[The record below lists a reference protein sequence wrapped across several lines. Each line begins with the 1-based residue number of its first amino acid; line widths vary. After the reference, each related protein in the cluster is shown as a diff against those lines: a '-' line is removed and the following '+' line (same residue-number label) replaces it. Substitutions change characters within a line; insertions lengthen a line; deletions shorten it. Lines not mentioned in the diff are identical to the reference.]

1 MNQKNK
7 KRIVVVL
14 GMHRSGTSAI
24 TRGLE
29 LLGVDLGENLMPPV
43 FNNNEKGFYEDV
55 GINELN
61 TELLYALNQDWH
73 DLSPVSFAGLS
84 QEKLS
89 TFKLRAMDLIRAKM
103 GEQPLGL
110 KNPSF
115 LKLLPFWHEVFN
127 VLDVKPSYVIAFRHP
142 KSVAESL
149 NKRDGFDHVKGYFLW
164 LEHVIPSISETVGYD
179 RIVVD
184 FDLLMAD
191 PVAQLQRM
199 SKALSLPFD
208 PESSVVKEY
217 INEFLD
223 ETLRHSKFE
232 LKDLHVDQAVP
243 ADVIDAYV
251 LFSRLAHDE
260 VNINSSEVE
269 KKIRHMVN
277 RLAELTPA
285 FEYISRTDKKIVER
299 DGQIAGL
306 NETVSNYEIELSR
319 LYNEGQKAIQQRDEQ
334 IIVLN
339 NNIEFKNTE
348 LLEMRTSRSWKITKP
363 LRMIGKVLNQTK
375 RAIALLAGYRLRHPG
390 LKGFVRLF
398 RLIVAVYRIDGRRG
412 LFSAMRDRQG
422 GSRIE
427 QACRSS
433 RPVCLTNT
441 RVVKSEDLPDN
452 VAVQLH
458 VFYVDVLSEIRNYL
472 LHIPIEFSLYVT
484 TDSNEKVDDIKRV
497 FKSIEHVG
505 KLEIK
510 VTRNQG
516 RDIAPMLIAF
526 GQQLQNHALVLH
538 LHTKKSPH
546 NNELRGWRTY
556 LMNCLLGSQLTVE
569 SIFTE
574 FGKHESLGIFYP
586 EPYLPIKPFMRLGGN
601 SNYMYDLLSRSGRPS
616 SDFDKI
622 EKADFPAGS
631 MFWFRGEVIKPLV
644 DMNLSFD
651 DFAVE
656 AGQDDGT
663 FAHAI
668 ERMFVY
674 YASLLGFSSK
684 AFLPSIMFSS
694 TLPGAVPLTRSA
706 IESFQT
712 DTSSMVIVFDHNLG
726 GGTNFYSQDL
736 INTIIG
742 DGRSVFRVYYSQE
755 YSQWIV
761 QTVSQLDGMFYATRN
776 VIHLFEIL
784 EKTSC
789 KKIIVNSLYLMPS
802 VNTVIELIISLSQKI
817 GASLDYKVHDFY
829 AICPSQHLLNS
840 ESRYC
845 NIPSDYSVCQKCLN
859 VNAESLWKSTDSPT
873 ITNWRKPFTQL
884 IDASSKVS
892 VFDISSVDLL
902 GTVFDIPNDKLV
914 VKPHKIEGEY
924 SVLPM
929 VVYDGLHI
937 GVLGT
942 LTPAKGAYE
951 INSLARYMRNKGISI
966 PITVVGRSVIDMEPQ
981 IELLGSYEK
990 NELPSIILRSGINVI
1005 FISSIIPETF
1015 SYTISEAI
1023 AMGVPLV
1030 AFDTGAQGRRVS
1042 AYEKGIVVP
1051 LDSSP
1056 ATVLDALR
1064 KVYEINYQKEL

>member
-1 MNQKNK
+1 
-7 KRIVVVL
+7 L
-14 GMHRSGTSAI
+14 TH
-24 TRGLE
+24 E
-29 LLGVDLGENLMPPV
+29 YDE
-43 FNNNEKGFYEDV
+43 
-55 GINELN
+55 
-61 TELLYALNQDWH
+61 
-73 DLSPVSFAGLS
+73 
-84 QEKLS
+84 
-89 TFKLRAMDLIRAKM
+89 KM
-103 GEQPLGL
+103 GILQ
-110 KNPSF
+110 
-115 LKLLPFWHEVFN
+115 
-127 VLDVKPSYVIAFRHP
+127 
-142 KSVAESL
+142 
-149 NKRDGFDHVKGYFLW
+149 
-164 LEHVIPSISETVGYD
+164 SE
-179 RIVVD
+179 
-184 FDLLMAD
+184 
-191 PVAQLQRM
+191 
-199 SKALSLPFD
+199 
-208 PESSVVKEY
+208 
-217 INEFLD
+217 N
-223 ETLRHSKFE
+223 
-232 LKDLHVDQAVP
+232 
-243 ADVIDAYV
+243 
-251 LFSRLAHDE
+251 SRLMNDLDA
-260 VNINSSEVE
+260 
-269 KKIRHMVN
+269 IRDS
-277 RLAELTPA
+277 T
-285 FEYISRTDKKIVER
+285 
-299 DGQIAGL
+299 
-306 NETVSNYEIELSR
+306 
-319 LYNEGQKAIQQRDEQ
+319 
-334 IIVLN
+334 
-339 NNIEFKNTE
+339 
-348 LLEMRTSRSWKITKP
+348 SWKITKP
-363 LRMIGKVLNQTK
+363 LRMIGKMLNQTK
-375 RAIALLAGYRLRHPG
+375 RAVSLLADYRLRHHG
-390 LKGFVRLF
+390 LKGLVRLF

-427 QACRSS
+427 QVRDSS
-433 RPVCLTNT
+433 RPVECLENT
-441 RVVKSEDLPDN
+441 PVNRENLPDN

-458 VFYVDVLSEIRNYL
+458 VFHVDVLSEIRNYL

-484 TDSNEKVDDIKRV
+484 TDSHEKVNDIRRI
-497 FKSIEHVG
+497 FKSIEHMG

-574 FGKHESLGIFYP
+574 FGQHESLGVFYP
-586 EPYLPIKPFMRLGGN
+586 APYLPIKPFMRLGGN
-601 SNYMYDLLSRSGRPS
+601 SNYMYDLIRKSGRPS
-616 SDFDKI
+616 SDFDEI

-663 FAHAI
+663 LAHAV
-668 ERMFVY
+668 ERMFLY

-684 AFLPSIMFSS
+684 AFLPSIMFSP
-694 TLPGAVPLTRSA
+694 TLPGALPLTKSA

-712 DTSSMVIVFDHNLG
+712 DISSMVIIFDHNLG
-726 GGTNFYSQDL
+726 GGTNVYSKDL
-736 INTIIG
+736 IDTIIV
-742 DGRSVFRVYYSQE
+742 DRRSVFRVYYSQE

-761 QTVSQLDGMFYATRN
+761 QVVSQRDGMFYVARN
-776 VIHLFEIL
+776 LAHLFEML
-784 EKTSC
+784 EQTSC
-789 KKIIVNSLYLMPS
+789 KEIIINSLYLMPS
-802 VNTVIELIISLSQKI
+802 VNTVIALIISLSQKL

-859 VNAESLWKSTDSPT
+859 VNVESLWKSTDSPT

-884 IDASSKVS
+884 IDASSKIS
-892 VFDISSVDLL
+892 VFDLSSVDLL
-902 GTVFDIPNDKLV
+902 GTVFDIPNDKVV

-929 VVYDGLHI
+929 EVYDGLHI

-1005 FISSIIPETF
+1005 FIS
-1015 SYTISEAI
+1015 YTISEAI

-1056 ATVLDALR
+1056 TTVLDALR